1 MSFDHS
7 LTSKDFHSLFF
18 FIFHA
23 HRTRINIMNQ
33 GNSERTPW
41 HVGPTTIFRSHPV
54 LLENHVNLTS
64 TIQLSSSNYFFEDT
78 IGHFPHKYLSELRGW
93 GLWLP
98 EGLWSRATWCFFI
111 FPRVFFIVEKNVA
124 LFLIGIIFSRLVIF
138 VVQLLAAKSGRCCG
152 GTCKCGSSNTWA
164 SVGRVVGRLT
174 SAEQETWNS
183 WRLLSIC
190 FFT

>member
-98 EGLWSRATWCFFI
+98 EVLWSRATWCFSI
-111 FPRVFFIVEKNVA
+111 FSRVFFIIQEYCS
-124 LFLIGIIFSRLVIF
+124 IFNRDHIF
-138 VVQLLAAKSGRCCG
+138 PSSDNVVQLLAAKSGRCCG